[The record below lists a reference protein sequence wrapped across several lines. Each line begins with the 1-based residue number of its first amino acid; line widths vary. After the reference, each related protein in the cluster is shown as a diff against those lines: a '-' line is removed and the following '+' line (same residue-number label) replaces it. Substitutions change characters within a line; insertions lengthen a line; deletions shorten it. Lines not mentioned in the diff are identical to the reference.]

1 MKNKALTIFL
11 AATMVLMSACST
23 GKVLTADQTSASET
37 SDATTTAAS
46 TSSPETTKETTA
58 SSETTASTS
67 EEEKET
73 DASSEPDETS
83 GTGEPADVSSLTL
96 EDVFDLVYSAAPTVT
111 KGIYSPD
118 DNGNT
123 KGGQGCF
130 GLDWGWTVME
140 FNADSALLLSLKEG
154 DEFDLSISGKTGKYT
169 ASAIRGQYVITV
181 YEFDSEGTSNCKAPF
196 SKSEAKAAYDA
207 FLTIE

>member
-1 MKNKALTIFL
+1 MKNKAVTIIL
-11 AATMVLMSACST
+11 AASMILLSACST

-37 SDATTTAAS
+37 SEATTAAS
-46 TSSPETTKETTA
+46 TSSPETTKETPA
-58 SSETTASTS
+58 SSETTASTT

-73 DASSEPDETS
+73 AGSSDADETAEA
-83 GTGEPADVSSLTL
+83 GETAETASLTL
-96 EDVFDLVYSAAPTVT
+96 DDVFDLVYTAAPTDT

-130 GLDWGWTVME
+130 GLDWGWSVME
-140 FNADSALLLSLKEG
+140 FNADSAMLLSLQEG
-154 DEFDLSISGKTGKYT
+154 DEFNLTISGKTGKYT

-181 YEFDSEGTSNCKAPF
+181 YEIDSEGTSNCNAPF
-196 SKSEAKAAYDA
+196 SKAEAKAAYDA
-207 FLTIE
+207 FLTIG